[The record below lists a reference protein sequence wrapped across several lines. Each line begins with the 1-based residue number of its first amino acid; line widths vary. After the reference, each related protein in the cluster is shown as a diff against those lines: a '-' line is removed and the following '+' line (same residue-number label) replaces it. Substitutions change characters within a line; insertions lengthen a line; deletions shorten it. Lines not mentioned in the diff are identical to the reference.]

1 MDGLSDYTFGANAPA
16 TRACIVQALYRLAP
30 DTNIVIASSF
40 RDAPTDASY
49 YDAVQ
54 WGAYNAIIEG
64 VGNGQFQPGG
74 SLTREQLAAMLYR
87 YAALK
92 QADLTLQN
100 DLSLYADAG
109 QISSYAL
116 TAMQWANAQGLITAT
131 TDTTL
136 TPQGTVTRAQLATI
150 VQRLSGIL
158 GIVPQAAD
166 PNANV
171 QSHSYTAFTTFLGP
185 VTRAEI
191 RQALT
196 EVCHETRT
204 YSDTQGCVVE
214 MGRSTASLATPAH
227 VAAQFRMEGQSGT
240 VRWYDAIAARWYEKP
255 LSSGI
260 LPRGMYFIRVNGIDS
275 IVVTPQTYCTHE
287 NGMIESIPS
296 CDGTL
301 AVTQENG
308 GFTFSLQVAALQQ
321 GTFSD
326 YLVLTSSQ
334 QLIDWTDA
342 GELSRWSNYRFT
354 DANRWC
360 YDGYYYTAPSTYYP
374 YGPNYFYSLP
384 AAHIAGMPISPH
396 RARWDLR

>member
-40 RDAPTDASY
+40 QDVPTDASY

-116 TAMQWANAQGLITAT
+116 TAMQWANAQGLITGT

-150 VQRLSGIL
+150 LQRLSGIL

-171 QSHSYTAFTTFLGP
+171 QSHSYTAFTTFLG
-185 VTRAEI
+185 
-191 RQALT
+191 
-196 EVCHETRT
+196 
-204 YSDTQGCVVE
+204 
-214 MGRSTASLATPAH
+214 
-227 VAAQFRMEGQSGT
+227 
-240 VRWYDAIAARWYEKP
+240 
-255 LSSGI
+255 
-260 LPRGMYFIRVNGIDS
+260 
-275 IVVTPQTYCTHE
+275 
-287 NGMIESIPS
+287 
-296 CDGTL
+296 
-301 AVTQENG
+301 
-308 GFTFSLQVAALQQ
+308 
-321 GTFSD
+321 
-326 YLVLTSSQ
+326 
-334 QLIDWTDA
+334 
-342 GELSRWSNYRFT
+342 
-354 DANRWC
+354 
-360 YDGYYYTAPSTYYP
+360 
-374 YGPNYFYSLP
+374 
-384 AAHIAGMPISPH
+384 
-396 RARWDLR
+396 